1 MGQSFAGRGM
11 DNKRYFPSPTI
22 GEYVQAKP
30 RPLAGGLY
38 PLEAEGTYGVVP
50 KKEYLGKWSE
60 PEPYVRREK
69 KPKLYSSYSISD
81 KCELHSLVQD
91 KYSRGCRVHST
102 SPTPPV
108 PPTRTPRGSRAGSAE
123 EEIVTMKRPS
133 IVETKITMKSPVP
146 SFTSEELGMT
156 SKLLLA
162 RELEED
168 IRGALKAG
176 FDDKDMEYKDSK
188 KESLLE
194 TERFAQDDFESS
206 YVI

>member
-1 MGQSFAGRGM
+1 M
-11 DNKRYFPSPTI
+11 P
-22 GEYVQAKP
+22 AKP
-30 RPLAGGLY
+30 RPLAGGLF

-91 KYSRGCRVHST
+91 KYSRGCRVHGT
-102 SPTPPV
+102 TPPPPPTP
-108 PPTRTPRGSRAGSAE
+108 TRAGSAE
-123 EEIVTMKRPS
+123 GDKIMKKRAS
-133 IVETKITMKSPVP
+133 ITQGSTTSPPPIYET
-146 SFTSEELGMT
+146 EELGMT

-168 IRGALKAG
+168 TRGALKAG
-176 FDDKDMEYKDSK
+176 SDDKDVQYKNNKSK
-188 KESLLE
+188 NESVLE
-194 TERFAQDDFESS
+194 TARLARDDFESS
-206 YVI
+206 YVV